1 MGNCLKGTSN
11 EDISLL
17 RENEGQV
24 DSTNELLH
32 APPYGVSRFTLIEKF
47 VM

>member
-24 DSTNELLH
+24 DNTNELLQ
-32 APPYGVSRFTLIEKF
+32 APPYGVSRFTMMEKF
-47 VM
+47 VI